1 MKVNLI
7 CAIALLATMAFTVD
21 ARKKKKA
28 SEKEMFLVM
37 DADGEINYK
46 ATFDSLT
53 EKGCHVCVK
62 AGFGW
67 SEEKQRCGGFENDR
81 CKGSGSNVA
90 KDDDDDD
97 DWEDESDDPDLEGYA
112 APGEDEDDDVTDAD
126 GDINYVKLFAKLT
139 KEGCEAC
146 VKKGYGWSNEKQ
158 RCGGFAN
165 TRCNGKE
172 IEMEDEDDEDDE
184 AKDLGWKDTETTTTL
199 WKLISGGKYDELK
212 GLLDENPSYA
222 KVRSA
227 DGRGKCYT
235 TVAL

>member
-1 MKVNLI
+1 M
-7 CAIALLATMAFTVD
+7 AITVD
-21 ARKKKKA
+21 GRKKKKA
-28 SEKEMFLVM
+28 SEKEMLLVM

-67 SEEKQRCGGFENDR
+67 SEEKQRCGGFENDK
-81 CKGSGSNVA
+81 CKGSSGTAEDN
-90 KDDDDDD
+90 DEED

-112 APGEDEDDDVTDAD
+112 APGEGDDDDVTDAD

-139 KEGCEAC
+139 NQGCEAC
-146 VKKGYGWSNEKQ
+146 VKKGYGWSNEKK

-172 IEMEDEDDEDDE
+172 IEMEDDQEDEDDE
-184 AKDLGWKDTETTTTL
+184 SENPGWKDTDTTTKL
-199 WKLISGGKYDELK
+199 WKLISGGKYDALK
-212 GLLDENPSYA
+212 ALLDENPSHA

-227 DGRGKCYT
+227 DGRGKCYGIVPFHTYT
-235 TVAL
+235 T